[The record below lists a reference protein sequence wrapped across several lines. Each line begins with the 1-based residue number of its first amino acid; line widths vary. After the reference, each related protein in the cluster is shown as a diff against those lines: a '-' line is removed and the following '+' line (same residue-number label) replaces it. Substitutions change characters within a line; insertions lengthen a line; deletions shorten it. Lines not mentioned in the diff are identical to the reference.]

1 MKNLLKKSWI
11 VTGMLVFASVA
22 VPVVGATVAQ
32 AQGNAAQE
40 MLSGADTTGQE
51 DGPEVESSITKI
63 VNILLFLL
71 GVVAVIAIIVGG
83 IMYAVSSGDA
93 GRAKAAKD
101 TIMYAVIG
109 LIVAILAYAI
119 VNFVISSFA
128 E

>member
-1 MKNLLKKSWI
+1 MKYVKE
-11 VTGMLVFASVA
+11 LVFAGLLALGAIALPVL
-22 VPVVGATVAQ
+22 VPVEAAAQ
-32 AQGNAAQE
+32 ADELLQGA
-40 MLSGADTTGQE
+40 GATGQE
-51 DGPEVESSITKI
+51 GGSTIEEGITGV
-63 VNILLFLL
+63 VNVLLFLL

>member
-22 VPVVGATVAQ
+22 MPVMGATVAQ

>member
-40 MLSGADTTGQE
+40 MLSGAGTTGQE
-51 DGPEVESSITKI
+51 DGPEVESSITNI

>member
-11 VTGMLVFASVA
+11 VAGMLVFASVA
-22 VPVVGATVAQ
+22 VPAVGTTIAQ

-40 MLSGADTTGQE
+40 MLNGAGTTAQE
-51 DGPEVESSITKI
+51 DGPEVESSITNI

-71 GVVAVIAIIVGG
+71 GAVAVIAIIIGG
-83 IMYAVSSGDA
+83 IMYTVSSGDA

-119 VNFVISSFA
+119 VNFVIGSFA

>member
-40 MLSGADTTGQE
+40 MLSGAGTTGQE
-51 DGPEVESSITKI
+51 GGPEVESSITKI

>member
-40 MLSGADTTGQE
+40 MLSGAGTTGQE

>member
-1 MKNLLKKSWI
+1 MKYVKELVLAGLLALGAI
-11 VTGMLVFASVA
+11 ALPVL
-22 VPVVGATVAQ
+22 VPVEAAAQ
-32 AQGNAAQE
+32 ADELLQGAEA
-40 MLSGADTTGQE
+40 TGQE
-51 DGPEVESSITKI
+51 GGSTVEEGITGV
-63 VNILLFLL
+63 VNVLLFLL
-71 GVVAVIAIIVGG
+71 GAVAVIAIIVGG

>member
-1 MKNLLKKSWI
+1 MKYVKE
-11 VTGMLVFASVA
+11 LVFAGLLALGAIALPVL
-22 VPVVGATVAQ
+22 VPVEAAAQ
-32 AQGNAAQE
+32 ADELLQGA
-40 MLSGADTTGQE
+40 GATGQE
-51 DGPEVESSITKI
+51 GGSTVEEGITGV
-63 VNILLFLL
+63 VNVLLFLL